1 MVKFKN
7 YIFLLFLGLLFCL
20 NANAQI
26 DKTFWFA
33 VPHLSPNTRDNW
45 NTTAFFRI
53 STFDKAATVTVS
65 QPANGAN
72 FNISPITIP
81 ANSSYKWDVSTYLG
95 VLVCQGDDAILNKG
109 LLFSSTELITI
120 YYDSGPGNCN
130 PDMFSLKGTNGIGK
144 NFIVTAAD
152 FDTYWDARHEAYI
165 IATEDNTTVTIT
177 PSVTVLNH
185 TAGSP
190 FSKNLNKGEVY
201 ILSSLKG
208 LDWTGPGNSGTRGNR
223 TGVFGQ
229 SGVFVLGSEKMG
241 GSIINSDKPISVV
254 NVDDLIS
261 PPGGPCGGD
270 LNGDQLIPTNM
281 AGKEFV
287 LMPGGLDPAKGG
299 TDFICI
305 FPTKNNVTITIKRT
319 LFADTTIGPL
329 SLGQFT
335 RINNRGSI
343 NYITSTDSVLVYQLS
358 GQGCEIGGA
367 VVPALTCTGSQRVSF
382 VRNNINTSTFKINV
396 LVKNQDKNNFTF
408 KNNSTGIDRT
418 NIIQNA
424 TFTQVSNSDWYS
436 AIIDLNVSD
445 PIGYEEVGVLSN
457 SSGVFHLGIIADMWS
472 CGGTAYGYFSNFGL
486 ASGEIVNTGGSTC
499 ETGKALLQA
508 NVIGATGYQWKR
520 NGTTLS
526 GATNSLLTTCLPGT
540 YEVVATAV
548 CPATLTY
555 SLPYSLCQYACVDKI
570 ELRLGANCR
579 TSLELA
585 SAVLPS
591 DCIFSPEY
599 YIKVNDL
606 NPTNGAVVDGIS
618 PEQGW
623 VYGVYLDLDLNA
635 ATPDLLIC
643 QGRVVAKDYTAPAVT
658 APSEVE
664 LWCDDI
670 SSVLNKEDSWKT
682 ATYKYFTGNLNKNAA
697 TTPDAVL
704 SAGDECSGNIQIRV
718 TDRIDYTECGTSPSS
733 ATGTIY
739 ATITRT
745 FNVIDLRG
753 SDTTVT
759 QLIKFKRP
767 ALSMVPVIS
776 GGAAYNTINGQTVW
790 STNGVKNPTST
801 NYINSTSTPDMIV
814 FNGCESPSATGSALK
829 EVLRGYLRSI
839 YRVGYLLPGDGSTS
853 PNGDTASIFDNFCN
867 YSVDFTYK
875 EYANCNNGK
884 KFDIV
889 TMITDF
895 CTGSMISDPIIL
907 SFEDASAPVFAAAST
922 AIGSSSTTP
931 KNVLGTTSS
940 DPIKVSVG
948 TNECKGSL
956 RLGTAWNMR
965 DLASLFNL
973 SVSDNCSADK
983 QKISLNYKFETGD
996 YWNDAFYKSQGWT
1009 NTDYTIVS
1017 TANGPNVIGL
1027 PIGKHRMKIIGHDG
1041 CNNRDSVTVYFDVI
1055 DNVAPV
1061 MICDDEINVTLT
1073 SNSSSNYFLLGNSSD
1088 SDLDRHMSARLYV
1101 KDINEGSRDN
1111 CTIDSMYV
1119 RRKFNWTNCSAYLK
1133 MNMEYDVY
1141 SASGVSNG
1149 TVGTED
1155 FEAVSGEAGMYY
1167 TPSGMQYVEY
1177 FCCDAG
1183 TGMVELWASDTR
1195 HYNASGGNWN
1205 YCWSLITVEDKS
1217 VPFVSAPDLNK
1228 TYNSAA
1234 VNYVSYREKEW
1245 FQGPGLPRTK
1255 INGPGGLAS
1264 TNDQANTVNGTVA
1277 TVAAANAKFGIPDI
1291 YGLECSGDIYYTVL
1305 KKLTCDTGVILR
1317 IWDVEKV
1324 DKKGNKSTMSDTQLI
1339 WVEANHD
1346 YTITVPADVVDAECS
1361 PSSGGSPTFDEDG
1374 CDLLAISGVRTTT
1387 YDGTAAGENACKKL
1401 YHTWTIIN
1409 WCQVPN
1415 QFNCSSADPMNYARV
1430 IPRLNRTGTSLS
1442 PASASLPASAVSH
1455 RYQQSNTNNI
1465 RSHGTPTGGVHE
1477 LQFIDKLPAATGAN
1491 WPTTA
1496 KSGTYSMSAINGTST
1511 YGTLTDY
1518 KELNVPSNCTDYNVR
1533 TFAWQYTQVI
1543 KISDKVKPFLVANNA
1558 LGLQFT
1564 PKDDVPTDDVNWNE
1578 AKKVFGVRG
1587 NYAENTLGQTLLPT
1601 GTECQA
1607 KIRFTFEVS
1616 DACPSAR
1623 RFTVESSKIVRKT
1636 SPLSDEAVTGI
1647 DWQIT
1652 SNASSATP
1660 SNGVFTV
1667 NADKLSIDPA
1677 TGKRDYQLV
1686 VTFRDDCGNAS
1697 TERIDFTVAD
1707 IKAPAPVCV
1716 QNLTASFMPDGQGGC
1731 MAVIQAKDV
1740 FQDVNRNW
1748 DSEECSPSVAAT
1760 IAKVTN
1766 GVAGTKAST
1775 LTLTGDD
1782 KEGVTARVYITDAA
1796 GNENYCT
1803 VNIFL
1808 EDNACQPAA
1817 PATIAGAIQTE
1828 SKVTVEGVQVNLS
1841 GQAQKSYSTGVN
1853 GNYVF
1858 SNLTKGMDYTVT
1870 PSLNKGFLNGVST
1883 YDLILIS
1890 KHILGNQPLTSP
1902 YKLIAADV
1910 NNSKSITTLD
1920 MIQLRK
1926 LILNIEASFPSNQ
1939 SWRFVDASY
1948 TFPNPANP
1956 WATSFPEVKNVN
1968 DLTGSMSANFV
1979 AIKIGDVNGNAIANS
1994 TQGSIR
2000 NLTANLGIEVP
2011 EMNLVAGNEYK
2022 VDFTAADLNGIEG
2035 FQFTL
2040 NLDKKGLELVDLV
2053 PGIATEENFGIFAEE
2068 GVVTASWNGES
2079 KGGVL
2084 FSLVV
2089 RAKGNTNL
2097 SEVLNLNSRYTA
2109 AEAYKGGE
2117 VLNVGLN
2124 FNAAKASANYELYQ
2138 NTPNPFTGE
2147 TVIGFNLPIEG
2158 EATLTI
2164 QDVTGRTLKV
2174 IKAQY
2179 AKGYHQVSLKSKEL
2193 TATGVLTYTLK
2204 AADYTLT
2211 KKMIVVE

>member
-1 MVKFKN
+1 MKKLYN
-7 YIFLLFLGLLFCL
+7 YRFTRFLLFALLLLGL
-20 NANAQI
+20 
-26 DKTFWFA
+26 KTNSKAHSTAGFVGVSPCGDRAIFFIVSWHTGPSTKA
-33 VPHLSPNTRDNW
+33 ALSPNGTSGIPQGLYLDINKDGLLVNDDGNAVLGTSSGNRSSDGRNYWYGRLNNDILQSPEFRLFKDTIDLSKRVTGNSSIAIYQRYPNASTTSSGAANIKLDSIFNDWLVSKGYIGWSVLPVW
-45 NTTAFFRI
+45 NANYEGGSI
-53 STFDKAATVTVS
+53 YCAATVEFLDGTFPEGTF
-65 QPANGAN
+65 PARTSTSDVTLEPSGPAV
-72 FNISPITIP
+72 FNIT
-81 ANSSYKWDVSTYLG
+81 
-95 VLVCQGDDAILNKG
+95 
-109 LLFSSTELITI
+109 
-120 YYDSGPGNCN
+120 
-130 PDMFSLKGTNGIGK
+130 
-144 NFIVTAAD
+144 
-152 FDTYWDARHEAYI
+152 
-165 IATEDNTTVTIT
+165 
-177 PSVTVLNH
+177 
-185 TAGSP
+185 
-190 FSKNLNKGEVY
+190 
-201 ILSSLKG
+201 
-208 LDWTGPGNSGTRGNR
+208 
-223 TGVFGQ
+223 
-229 SGVFVLGSEKMG
+229 FV
-241 GSIINSDKPISVV
+241 KP
-254 NVDDLIS
+254 S
-261 PPGGPCGGD
+261 PP
-270 LNGDQLIPTNM
+270 
-281 AGKEFV
+281 A
-287 LMPGGLDPAKGG
+287 
-299 TDFICI
+299 
-305 FPTKNNVTITIKRT
+305 
-319 LFADTTIGPL
+319 
-329 SLGQFT
+329 
-335 RINNRGSI
+335 
-343 NYITSTDSVLVYQLS
+343 
-358 GQGCEIGGA
+358 
-367 VVPALTCTGSQRVSF
+367 
-382 VRNNINTSTFKINV
+382 
-396 LVKNQDKNNFTF
+396 
-408 KNNSTGIDRT
+408 
-418 NIIQNA
+418 
-424 TFTQVSNSDWYS
+424 
-436 AIIDLNVSD
+436 
-445 PIGYEEVGVLSN
+445 
-457 SSGVFHLGIIADMWS
+457 
-472 CGGTAYGYFSNFGL
+472 
-486 ASGEIVNTGGSTC
+486 
-499 ETGKALLQA
+499 
-508 NVIGATGYQWKR
+508 GAT
-520 NGTTLS
+520 
-526 GATNSLLTTCLPGT
+526 CIDHV
-540 YEVVATAV
+540 EV
-548 CPATLTY
+548 
-555 SLPYSLCQYACVDKI
+555 
-570 ELRLGANCR
+570 RLGANCKA
-579 TSLELA
+579 TITPEM
-585 SAVLPS
+585 
-591 DCIFSPEY
+591 ISPNLDPALSICFPVE
-599 YIKVNDL
+599 IKINDL
-606 NPTNGAVVDGIS
+606 DPTNGGIIDGVS
-618 PEQGW
+618 PEGGW
-623 VYGVYLDLDLNA
+623 TFGLFVGGRLM
-635 ATPDLLIC
+635 C
-643 QGRVVAKDYTAPAVT
+643 QGKIVAKDYTAPDIT

-670 SSVLNKEDSWKT
+670 SNVLNKEDSWKT
-682 ATYKYFTGNLNKNAA
+682 SSYKYFTGNLNKNAS
-697 TTPDAVL
+697 TTPDGTLGISDNCGGVF
-704 SAGDECSGNIQIRV
+704 QTKV
-718 TDRIDYTECGTSPSS
+718 TDRIDYTECGSAPSS

-745 FNVIDLRG
+745 FYITDQRG
-753 SDTTVT
+753 ADTTVT

-767 ALSMVPVIS
+767 TLSMVPVIS

-801 NYINSTSTPDMIV
+801 NYNNSTSTPDMIV

-884 KFDIV
+884 KYDIV
-889 TMITDF
+889 TMITDW
-895 CTGSMISDPIIL
+895 CTGTMISDPVVL

-931 KNVLGTTSS
+931 GYVLGTTSS
-940 DPIKVSVG
+940 DAIKISVG

-983 QKISLNYKFETGD
+983 QKISLNYKFETSD
-996 YWNDAFYKSQGWT
+996 YWNDAYYQSQGWT
-1009 NTDYTIVS
+1009 NTNYTIVS
-1017 TANGPNVIGL
+1017 TTNGPNVIGL

-1055 DNVAPV
+1055 DNVSPV
-1061 MICDDEINVTLT
+1061 MICDDEIKVTLT
-1073 SNSSSNYFLLGNSSD
+1073 GNNSSNYFVLGNSSD
-1088 SDLDRHMSARLYV
+1088 ADLERHMSSRLYV
-1101 KDINEGSRDN
+1101 EDIDEGSRDN

-1119 RRKFNWTNCSAYLK
+1119 RRKFNWTNCSAYLRT
-1133 MNMEYDVY
+1133 NMEYDVY
-1141 SASGVSNG
+1141 SASGSSNG

-1155 FEAVSGEAGMYY
+1155 FEAVTGEPGMYF
-1167 TPSGMQYVEY
+1167 TPRGMQYVEY

-1183 TGMVELWASDTR
+1183 TGMVELWGSDTR

-1217 VPFVSAPDLNK
+1217 APYVSAPDLNK

-1234 VNYVSYREKEW
+1234 VNYVSCKEKEW

-1255 INGPGGLAS
+1255 VNGTEGLAS
-1264 TNDQANTVNGTVA
+1264 TNNLVNTVNGRVA

-1305 KKLTCDTGVILR
+1305 KKLSCDTGVILR
-1317 IWDVEKV
+1317 IWDVEKT
-1324 DKKGNKSTMSDTQLI
+1324 DKKGNKTVVSDTQLI

-1346 YTITVPADVVDAECS
+1346 YTITVPADVVNAECTS
-1361 PSSGGSPTFDEDG
+1361 SSGGSPTFNEDG

-1387 YDGTAAGENACKKL
+1387 YDGAAAGENACKKL

-1442 PASASLPASAVSH
+1442 PASASLPASTVSH
-1455 RYQQSNTNNI
+1455 RYQQSNTNSS

-1477 LQFIDKLPAATGAN
+1477 LQFIDRLPAATGAN
-1491 WPTTA
+1491 WPGTA
-1496 KSGTYSMSAINGTST
+1496 KTGTYSMSAINGTGT
-1511 YGTLTDY
+1511 YGTLADY
-1518 KELNVPSNCTDYNVR
+1518 KESNLPSSICTDYNVR
-1533 TFAWQYTQVI
+1533 TFAWTYTQVI
-1543 KISDKVKPFLVANNA
+1543 KISDNGKPYIVANNT
-1558 LGLQFT
+1558 LGLKFT
-1564 PKDDVPTDDVNWNE
+1564 PKDDVSTDDVNWNE
-1578 AKKVFGVRG
+1578 TKKVFGVRG

-1616 DACPSAR
+1616 DACPASR
-1623 RFTVESSKIVRKT
+1623 RFTVGSSKIVRKT

-1647 DWQIT
+1647 DLQIT
-1652 SNASSATP
+1652 SNTSSATP

-1667 NADKLSIDPA
+1667 NADKLPIDPA

-1686 VTFRDDCGNAS
+1686 VTFRDDCGNA
-1697 TERIDFTVAD
+1697 TTDRIDFTVAD

-1748 DSEECSPSVAAT
+1748 DSEECSPSVVAT

-1766 GVAGTKAST
+1766 GVAGTKASS
-1775 LTLTGDD
+1775 LTLTGAD
-1782 KEGVTARVYITDAA
+1782 KDGVVARVYLTDAA

-1808 EDNACQPAA
+1808 EDNVCQPAA
-1817 PATIAGAIQTE
+1817 SATIAGAIQTE

-1841 GQAQKSYSTGVN
+1841 GQSQKNFATGVN

-1890 KHILGNQPLTSP
+1890 KHILGNQPLNTP

-1926 LILNIEASFPSNQ
+1926 LILNIEPSFPSNQ

-1948 TFPNPANP
+1948 TFPNPSNP
-1956 WATSFPEVKNVN
+1956 WVASFPEVKNVN
-1968 DLTGSMSANFV
+1968 DLTGSLSANFV
-1979 AIKIGDVNGNAIANS
+1979 AIKVGDVNGNAIANS
-1994 TQGSIR
+1994 AQGSVR

-2011 EMNLVAGNEYK
+2011 DMNMVAGNEYK
-2022 VDFTAADLNGIEG
+2022 VDFTAADLNGVEG

-2040 NLDKKGLELVDLV
+2040 NLDKKGLELVDIV
-2053 PGIATEENFGIFAEE
+2053 SGIAGEEHFGIFTEE
-2068 GVVTASWNGES
+2068 GVITASWNGES

-2084 FSLVV
+2084 FSLVF
-2089 RAKGNTNL
+2089 RAKTNTTL

-2109 AEAYKGGE
+2109 AEAYKGGG
-2117 VLNVGLN
+2117 VMNVGLN
-2124 FNAAKASANYELYQ
+2124 FNASKSSANYALYQ
-2138 NTPNPFTGE
+2138 NTPNPFAGE
-2147 TVIGFNLPIEG
+2147 TVIGFNLPVAG

-2174 IKAQY
+2174 INGQY
-2179 AKGYHQVSLKSKEL
+2179 AKGYNQVNIKSNEL